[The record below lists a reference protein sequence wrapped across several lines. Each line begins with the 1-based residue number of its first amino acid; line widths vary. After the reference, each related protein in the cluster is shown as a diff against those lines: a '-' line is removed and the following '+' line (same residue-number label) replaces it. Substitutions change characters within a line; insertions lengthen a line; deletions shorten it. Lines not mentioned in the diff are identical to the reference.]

1 MSIRAPSADT
11 PSCCTADF
19 SLIPIG
25 SSASSYAHEIAG
37 VQRLVRESGLKNEM
51 HATGTRIEGPWD
63 LVMRLIGT
71 AHTCV
76 HHSGIPRIQTDV
88 RMLTRTDKDES
99 VEEGMQEVEKILV
112 ADV

>member
-1 MSIRAPSADT
+1 MSTSAPTADT
-11 PSCCTADF
+11 PSYVTADF
-19 SLIPIG
+19 SLVPIG
-25 SSASSYAHEIAG
+25 SSASSFAHEIAG

-51 HATGTRIEGPWD
+51 HATGTQGPWD

-88 RMLTRTDKDES
+88 RMLTRYGLMKFQSRDK
-99 VEEGMQEVEKILV
+99 IN
-112 ADV
+112 